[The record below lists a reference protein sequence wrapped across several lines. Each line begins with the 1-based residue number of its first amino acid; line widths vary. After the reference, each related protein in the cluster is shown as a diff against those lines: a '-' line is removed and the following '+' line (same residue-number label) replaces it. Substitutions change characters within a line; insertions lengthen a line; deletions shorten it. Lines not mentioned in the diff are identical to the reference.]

1 MFERAEKEHITDC
14 MECGSCSYTCPAG
27 RPILD
32 YIRLGKINSDQN
44 GTGTKDKI
52 IHVKIPMTNLFNIS
66 PSPHAHGE
74 ETTRK
79 LMYGVV
85 LALMPAFLASVFYF
99 GMGAVIVTATSV
111 ISCILFEYLIQ
122 RFILNKPVSVTDGS
136 ALVTGLLLAFN
147 LPSNIPV
154 LMVVLGSL
162 VAIGIAKM
170 TFGGLG
176 NNPFNP
182 ALVGRVF
189 MLISFPVQMTTW
201 PVPAG
206 LKTGYTDAITGAT
219 PLAVIKE
226 GIKNGESLTQLMEKV
241 PDTLQMFLGKMG
253 GSMGE
258 VSALALL
265 IGFAYLLYKK
275 IITWHIPV
283 SIIATVAVFT
293 TIHSYL
299 NPETSAGPMF
309 HILTGGLLLGAIFMA
324 TDYVTSPMNPKA
336 MIIYGCGIG
345 ILTVII
351 RLYGAYP
358 EGVSFAI
365 LIMNAFVPFMNTYIK
380 PQRFGKE
387 VING

>member
-1 MFERAEKEHITDC
+1 
-14 MECGSCSYTCPAG
+14 
-27 RPILD
+27 
-32 YIRLGKINSDQN
+32 
-44 GTGTKDKI
+44 
-52 IHVKIPMTNLFNIS
+52 
-66 PSPHAHGE
+66 
-74 ETTRK
+74 
-79 LMYGVV
+79 
-85 LALMPAFLASVFYF
+85 MPALFTSVFYF
-99 GMGAVIVTATSV
+99 GIGAVIVTATSV
-111 ISCILFEYLIQ
+111 ISCIVFEYLIQ
-122 RFILNKPVSVTDGS
+122 RFILKKPVSITDGS

-154 LMVVLGSL
+154 FIIIIGSL

-189 MLISFPVQMTTW
+189 MLISFPVQMTSW

-219 PLAVIKE
+219 PLAIIKE
-226 GIKNGESLTQLMEKV
+226 GIKNGESLSQLMEKV
-241 PDTLQMFLGKMG
+241 PSTIHMFLGRMG
-253 GSMGE
+253 GSIGE
-258 VSALALL
+258 VAAVALL
-265 IGFAYLLYKK
+265 IGFAYMLIKK

-283 SIIATVAVFT
+283 SVIGSIAIFT
-293 TIHSYL
+293 SIL
-299 NPETSAGPMF
+299 WLINPEINADPMF
-309 HILTGGLLLGAIFMA
+309 HLLAGGVLLGAIFMA

-351 RLYGAYP
+351 RVWGAYP

-365 LIMNAFVPFMNTYIK
+365 LIMNAFVPLMNSYIK
-380 PQRFGKE
+380 PKRFGEE
-387 VING
+387 VKNG